1 MDDNFKDYFTEQQ
14 EPESKPAHV
23 ETPQEREDRE
33 IAESTIERR
42 HSTMRMLLV
51 TAIVLL
57 ATFLFWWVW
66 NRYYHVYSEGV
77 EHGWVMKVVNEGT
90 VFKTYEGR
98 LIQAGYNSQNS
109 NATIQSNEFNF
120 SVKDENVARQLE
132 RCAGKIV
139 ELHYKE
145 YLGTLPWRGM
155 TKYVVDSVYSVTS
168 VNESRDMPI
177 SVPLEVL

>member
-1 MDDNFKDYFTEQQ
+1 ME
-14 EPESKPAHV
+14 E
-23 ETPQEREDRE
+23 
-33 IAESTIERR
+33 
-42 HSTMRMLLV
+42 
-51 TAIVLL
+51 
-57 ATFLFWWVW
+57 
-66 NRYYHVYSEGV
+66 YSEKPKKRGIGRKILTTLSIILV
-77 EHGWVMKVVNEGT
+77 LAAAGFVFFKFFYVFGSVVKAGELNLFVYKGY